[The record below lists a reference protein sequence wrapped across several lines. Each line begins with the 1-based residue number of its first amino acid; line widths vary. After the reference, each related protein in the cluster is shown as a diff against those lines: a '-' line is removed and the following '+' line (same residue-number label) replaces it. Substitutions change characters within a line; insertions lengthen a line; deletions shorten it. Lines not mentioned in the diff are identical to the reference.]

1 MQPFLQLSPVAVVI
15 EEVRAVLFYGR
26 WPNWWLLAG
35 HLVLAGVIA
44 WLGCAW
50 FLKTR
55 KGFADVL

>member
-1 MQPFLQLSPVAVVI
+1 MKFRKDCVKALY
-15 EEVRAVLFYGR
+15 R
-26 WPNWWLLAG
+26 G
-35 HLVLAGVIA
+35 HLVLASVIA